1 MYGLFI
7 DVMLA
12 WPIREKTAAD
22 LSIICFLNMRVQ
34 GKQPEKK
41 LGFID
46 ANVQV
51 HVGNG
56 LRIAVLVEDH
66 SQSASDM
73 AGNWKRKSMAEV
85 NISFEFD

>member
-1 MYGLFI
+1 
-7 DVMLA
+7 
-12 WPIREKTAAD
+12 
-22 LSIICFLNMRVQ
+22 MRVQ

-56 LRIAVLVEDH
+56 LRIAVLVEDN
-66 SQSASDM
+66 SQSASGM
-73 AGNWKRKSMAEV
+73 AGNWKRPSPWHSMAGGREK
-85 NISFEFD
+85 NMLTT